1 MVFAK
6 LDARRPAPCDLGSKR
21 ELQHLADRRILSYCC
36 LEKILVQRSFGDADV
51 FVSCAVIKE
60 KTISFLHHSF
70 DEDYVGDLA
79 DFFPFLFGDEDG
91 CVGTI

>member
-1 MVFAK
+1 
-6 LDARRPAPCDLGSKR
+6 
-21 ELQHLADRRILSYCC
+21 LSYCC

-60 KTISFLHHSF
+60 QTISFLHHSF
-70 DEDYVGDLA
+70 DKDYVGDLA